1 MALGPGVGNLL
12 AGRSRPQKTRQKP
25 LGRTGNL
32 IAGRPQPK
40 PRPKPAPRTPS
51 SGSSA
56 RAPSSGG
63 SRPVSSNRTPGRV
76 EPVTKPKPKPPPSVK
91 NYLAGDT
98 GYQQLLRGQQRTLAD
113 FLADIGRQRTE
124 AKTSFGDVTRSMEQE
139 KERALEAMQNE
150 FASRGLLQ
158 SGLFGKEQGE
168 YNQDWA
174 NQMTQLEQGQQ
185 SLLSDLLSQRTNFQ
199 REQQLAQ
206 EAARQ
211 SAIRR
216 RAEKYGIG

>member
-1 MALGPGVGNLL
+1 MPTLNVIPGMRGPR
-12 AGRSRPQKTRQKP
+12 ATARARSQGKSKATVRVTPTRQS
-25 LGRTGNL
+25 
-32 IAGRPQPK
+32 QPK
-40 PRPKPAPRTPS
+40 RQPRRSTPS
-51 SGSSA
+51 RSVSRKAPSRSSSRSVSSA
-56 RAPSSGG
+56 RAPGT
-63 SRPVSSNRTPGRV
+63 VEAVTP
-76 EPVTKPKPKPPPSVK
+76 PKPKPPPSVK
-91 NYLAGDT
+91 DYLAGDVS
-98 GYQQLLRGQQRTLAD
+98 YQNLLRGQQRTLAD

-124 AKTSFGDVTRSMEQE
+124 ATTSFGDVTRSMEQE
-139 KERALEAMQNE
+139 KERALEAMTNE

-158 SGLFGKEQGE
+158 SGLFGQEQAE

-185 SLLSDLLSQRTNFQ
+185 SLLADLLSQRTNFQ
-199 REQQLAQ
+199 REQSLAQ